1 MNLCLSWARLA
12 DHRVMKQLVAG
23 LCGLLGTTTDAR
35 STPRHTVGFAYTGL
49 FNDSLR
55 YTAFGCD
62 GPAPFFVQAWFPI
75 EGPNAHRL
83 SSHQLRERHLS
94 GALQRVY
101 EELLLWADPAYI
113 EYDLRYPSNGDHAI
127 N

>member
-1 MNLCLSWARLA
+1 MVRPRSSCRPGSPSR
-12 DHRVMKQLVAG
+12 G
-23 LCGLLGTTTDAR
+23 LT
-35 STPRHTVGFAYTGL
+35 
-49 FNDSLR
+49 
-55 YTAFGCD
+55 
-62 GPAPFFVQAWFPI
+62 
-75 EGPNAHRL
+75 HRL

-101 EELLLWADPAYI
+101 EELLLWVDPAYI